1 MPDKEFSKTMR
12 IDLIPDV
19 PARPSGNQRPRVV
32 FERRQGVSIPRTP
45 REDGELEDS
54 HFQRLLQRLY
64 DAALIADG
72 HGRIVDVNVRAEEF
86 LSYSGG
92 ELRGMTVFD
101 VISGADES
109 VLRTVSDNLE
119 NERHTLI
126 QAYCLRKDGSY
137 FPAEVAV
144 SKLGLGRLHLCFFIR
159 DITIR
164 RQAEEMLITEH
175 NAIQN
180 SGNGIVVV
188 DLAGRL
194 EYANPTM
201 ERMWRCDQ
209 RDGLLDRDL
218 RDLVIDREAMERFM
232 RDMLQG
238 DVQGGATELR
248 ARRLDATEFD
258 VQLSGARNRNSDGE
272 NVGCVFSLMDISDRK
287 RADEAERELERR
299 RVMFESLGAACHHLG
314 QPATLLLGNLE
325 LMRERLRGADPET
338 LKLVQGSLNAMEKLS
353 AVLRRLNAVNEYRT
367 TQYLQSDADAP
378 SGRILDI

>member
-19 PARPSGNQRPRVV
+19 PARPSGNQRQRVV
-32 FERRQGVSIPRTP
+32 FERQPGASIPRTP
-45 REDGELEDS
+45 REDGDLEDS

-64 DAALIADG
+64 DAALIADV

-92 ELRGMTVFD
+92 ELRGMTVSD

-175 NAIQN
+175 N
-180 SGNGIVVV
+180 VRETL
-188 DLAGRL
+188 DL
-194 EYANPTM
+194 
-201 ERMWRCDQ
+201 
-209 RDGLLDRDL
+209 
-218 RDLVIDREAMERFM
+218 IDRAYILHDGRVLMEGKPSKIVADAEVRRVYLGERF
-232 RDMLQG
+232 
-238 DVQGGATELR
+238 
-248 ARRLDATEFD
+248 
-258 VQLSGARNRNSDGE
+258 NW
-272 NVGCVFSLMDISDRK
+272 
-287 RADEAERELERR
+287 
-299 RVMFESLGAACHHLG
+299 
-314 QPATLLLGNLE
+314 
-325 LMRERLRGADPET
+325 
-338 LKLVQGSLNAMEKLS
+338 
-353 AVLRRLNAVNEYRT
+353 
-367 TQYLQSDADAP
+367 
-378 SGRILDI
+378 